1 MDRTQKRWIIVIIL
15 ATVIIVGSLYS
26 EWQKQATPE
35 PAPAGPRAEG
45 PRASEGAE
53 AVVYVSGGVARPG
66 LYKVPLGNRVTDA
79 VDAAGGLAEGAD
91 TAKLN
96 MAQFV
101 KDGMHVYVPVRSA
114 PAPAHRAASPAAV
127 VPPDKPNAAKI
138 NINTADADQ
147 LQQLPGIGPVLAGRI
162 TEYRK
167 AKGPFRELADLK
179 LVPGI
184 GDAKFNELKDRI
196 TL

>member
-1 MDRTQKRWIIVIIL
+1 LDRTQKRWIIVIIL

-26 EWQKQATPE
+26 DWQKQAAPE

-45 PRASEGAE
+45 PRPGDGAE

-114 PAPAHRAASPAAV
+114 PAHRAVSPAAA
-127 VPPDKPNAAKI
+127 VPPDKPNADKI
-138 NINTADADQ
+138 NINTADAGQ

-162 TEYRK
+162 IEYRK
-167 AKGPFRELADLK
+167 AKGPFRDRAELK

-184 GDAKFNELKDRI
+184 GDAKYNELKDRI